1 MGGLRGLPA
10 APGWCSLAPVA
21 GMPPPANGS
30 AALPFS
36 WLTSGR
42 HAAVRLQLALV
53 ALLITL
59 LNLGYW
65 WQRAILEFARQEQL
79 GSVINLWDGA
89 EWYAWLAAAPI
100 GLALVRRFRLSEG
113 HPVRG
118 AIGLV
123 GGGLGLCVII
133 GHLLYG
139 LRLLPNL
146 WRPDAADLP
155 VSWPTYLHTQLGLLP
170 INLVT
175 FGGLLAV
182 SFAVDYYFKYR
193 LRVDESR
200 ALELHAA
207 RLESDLAQAQ
217 LLALRGQ
224 LQPHFLFNAFNAIAT
239 LVRRQQNQAAVEA
252 ITRLSALLRLAMET
266 TAVPEVTLER
276 ELDFA
281 THYLGVERVRFGDKL
296 RVDLAVAPETLP
308 ALVPNL
314 VLQPLVGNAVKHAIA
329 RRTTAGTV
337 RIAAER
343 REGRLVLE
351 VIDDGPGEAPVREP
365 VVRTGVGLANT
376 RSRLE
381 TTYHGDFRLELLP
394 RPEGGMRV
402 RLDLPWR
409 TAPAATAAPAKTS
422 PTPA

>member
-1 MGGLRGLPA
+1 
-10 APGWCSLAPVA
+10 
-21 GMPPPANGS
+21 MPTPANGFAS
-30 AALPFS
+30 FLFS
-36 WLTSGR
+36 WLSSGK
-42 HAAVRLQLALV
+42 HAAVKMQLAAV

-59 LNLGYW
+59 LNLGYF
-65 WQRAILEFARQEQL
+65 WQRELLEIARRQNL
-79 GSVINLWDGA
+79 SSVISLWDGF

-113 HPVRG
+113 HPARG
-118 AIGLV
+118 AAGLV
-123 GGGLGLCVII
+123 AGGLGLCVVI
-133 GHLLYG
+133 GNLLYG
-139 LRLLPNL
+139 LRLLPNI

-155 VSWPTYLHTQLGLLP
+155 LNWPTYVHTQVALLP
-170 INLVT
+170 INFVT
-175 FGGLLAV
+175 FSGLLAV
-182 SFAVDYYFKYR
+182 SFAVDYFFKYR
-193 LRVDESR
+193 QRVSES
-200 ALELHAA
+200 AGLELRTA
-207 RLESDLAQAQ
+207 RLESELAQAQ

-239 LVRRQQNQAAVEA
+239 LVRRHQDEAAVEA
-252 ITRLSALLRLAMET
+252 ISRLSALLRMAMET
-266 TAVPEVTLER
+266 TGLQDVTLER

-281 THYLGVERVRFGDKL
+281 AHYLGIEQVRFGDKL
-296 RVDLAVAPETLP
+296 RVEVAVPPDTLP

-329 RRTTAGTV
+329 RRTTAGIV

-343 REGRLVLE
+343 RDGRLVLE
-351 VIDDGPGEAPVREP
+351 VIDDGPGDAPIRDP

-376 RSRLE
+376 RARLE
-381 TTYHGDFRLELLP
+381 TTYRGDFHLDLLP

-409 TAPAATAAPAKTS
+409 TAATPAQIS